1 MLDNYG
7 WIATIFI
14 VIIVLATI
22 LLLMKEGIDATKITV
37 TGAVVVALIYLFF
50 MDWQLGFAENL
61 SFEHVPNNFLE
72 ALSQT
77 INVEAILIIFSVSI
91 IVAITKGAGFF
102 DFISLSIVKLTKG
115 DPRKLMIALGGLTFF
130 VSMFFDNLSAII
142 LLGSLTVVICRQLE
156 LNIRPFVLFV
166 GINTI
171 IGGLPTPVSSLPNII
186 FYNLLKP
193 GTLAKNGN
201 FVDINFISFMGYML
215 PISIFFFG
223 VALAFFFFIYR
234 KDILIEVSDEK
245 KEQLSRINPWSG
257 VEDRKNIWKS
267 IILLGTLFTGFL
279 LTSIQVE
286 ATQISIGLK
295 GVTSL
300 TLADHLNPGYN
311 SNVVS
316 IFQFPDVAFV
326 ALIVAV
332 FGIFLFK
339 KELKHFLEEGVE
351 WEMIVFFI
359 ALFILMGVLTA
370 SGALSPLTKIM
381 SNFLQAETETGLIPI
396 GGQILVA
403 LIIGVVGL
411 PITGFLNGSSAAL
424 IFSYIF
430 QTLPRGI
437 LPGLWIGFVLGG
449 NIGGALSPL
458 GSITILMA
466 LEILNREGDKMSFL
480 QYIIRMLPLT
490 LLFGVLS
497 VLYSMFLIGV
507 GL

>member
-1 MLDNYG
+1 
-7 WIATIFI
+7 
-14 VIIVLATI
+14 
-22 LLLMKEGIDATKITV
+22 MKEGVDATKITV
-37 TGAVVVALIYLFF
+37 TGAVVVALIYMFF
-50 MDWQLGFAENL
+50 MDWKVGFEENL
-61 SFEHVPNNFLE
+61 SFEHVPHNFLE
-72 ALSQT
+72 ALSHT

-91 IVAITKGAGFF
+91 IVALTKGAGFF

-156 LNIRPFVLFV
+156 LRLQPFILFV

-186 FYNLLKP
+186 FFNLLKP
-193 GTLAKNGN
+193 GTLTKE
-201 FVDINFISFMGYML
+201 VSFISFMGYML
-215 PISIFFFG
+215 PIAIFFFG
-223 VALAFFFFIYR
+223 IATAFFFFIYR
-234 KDILIEVSDEK
+234 KDVLIEVSDEK

-257 VEDRKNIWKS
+257 VENRKNIWKS
-267 IILLGTLFTGFL
+267 LILLGILFAGFL
-279 LTSIQVE
+279 LTSIKVD
-286 ATQISIGLK
+286 ATQISIGLRDI
-295 GVTSL
+295 S
-300 TLADHLNPGYN
+300 HLNLTGTIFPEYH
-311 SNVVS
+311 SHIATV
-316 IFQFPDVAFV
+316 FQFPDVAFV

-339 KELKHFLEEGVE
+339 KDLKHYLEDGVE

-381 SNFLQAETETGLIPI
+381 ASFLQPDESGAIPV

-430 QTLPRGI
+430 QSLPRGI

-466 LEILNREGDKMSFL
+466 LEILRREGDKISFL
-480 QYIIRMLPLT
+480 QYIWKMLPLT
-490 LLFGVLS
+490 LLFAVLS
-497 VLYSMFLIGV
+497 IGYSMLLIGI